1 MPVMAAFPLW
11 AWIAFGVF
19 IVLMLALDLFVLHWE
34 AKVDLLQRG
43 GDPKRLLGSA
53 SSPLLPRP

>member
-1 MPVMAAFPLW
+1 MAAFPLW

-43 GDPKRLLGSA
+43 GDPKRLPGSA